1 MILGAIVGSTA
12 VGKSHFGI
20 ALAKE
25 LGCEII
31 SADSR
36 QVYRG
41 FRIGTGQV
49 ESQEMAGVKHHL
61 LDFLPADKQYNAK
74 KFVDDVQAIL
84 SDNPNKKFL
93 IVGGT
98 GLYVKSLIEGVS
110 EAPPSSEAIRSRLS
124 READKIGLKSL
135 HDRLQAIDLP
145 SYTKY
150 HPNDQ
155 LRIIR
160 ALEVFELTGEPFSSF
175 KDKKEGGIGEVPVV
189 WLSIDRDLLYDRIN
203 TRVDEMLGNGWVH
216 EVKSLFEH
224 YGTANL
230 PGFKSIGY
238 HQIVSLGEE
247 GISKSLVD
255 EIKKETRNYAKRQLT
270 FFRNQFKTKILDPFA
285 DNSQKTALNL
295 FQK

>member
-12 VGKSHFGI
+12 VGKSHFAI

-74 KFVDDVQAIL
+74 KFVDDVQTIL
-84 SDNPNKKFL
+84 SDNPNKRFL

-124 READKIGLKSL
+124 REAEKVGLKKL
-135 HDRLQAIDLP
+135 HGRLQDIDMQ
-145 SYTKY
+145 SYTTY

-160 ALEVFELTGEPFSSF
+160 ALEVFELTGQPFSSF
-175 KDKKEGGIGEVPVV
+175 KDKKEGGIGAVPVV
-189 WLSIDRDLLYDRIN
+189 WLSMDRDLLYRRIN
-203 TRVDEMLGNGWVH
+203 SRVDEMLENGWVY

-224 YGTANL
+224 YGTADL

-238 HQIVSLGEE
+238 HQLVSIDEDGVTRS
-247 GISKSLVD
+247 IVD

-270 FFRNQFKTKILDPFA
+270 FFRNQFETEILDPFVE
-285 DNSQKTALNL
+285 NSQKRALSL